1 MTFGG
6 AVNESTASQSRTGS
20 DGVAVLPLALILVL
34 ACTVAFLAM
43 HETDMHT
50 WRRVGDIDAAAFL
63 LLLGGLVF
71 PLATVVACR
80 MEGLREPRPTDHFRQ
95 CSLLYAVVVLGTL
108 ALGAGREGRG
118 SLGYAI
124 GAVAV
129 AAALLGVLANAVTL
143 TAQGRRARAI

>member
-1 MTFGG
+1 MS
-6 AVNESTASQSRTGS
+6 ESTAARSRASS

-34 ACTVAFLAM
+34 TCTVAYLAM
-43 HETDMHT
+43 HETHMHA
-50 WRRVGDIDAAAFL
+50 WRRVGDIDAAACL
-63 LLLGGLVF
+63 LLIGGLVF

-95 CSLLYAVVVLGTL
+95 CSLLYAVVVLGTVT
-108 ALGAGREGRG
+108 LGTGGEGRG

-124 GAVAV
+124 GAIAV
-129 AAALLGVLANAVTL
+129 AAGFLGVVANAVTL